1 MRLSM
6 KAMSVVSALL
16 WGACILVVCLLHIA
30 VPAYG
35 TGFLDGISSIYPGF
49 HGAKSLADALLGTG
63 YAVVDGAL
71 GGLALAWLY
80 NRIARI

>member
-1 MRLSM
+1 M
-6 KAMSVVSALL
+6 KATSIVSALL
-16 WGACILVVCLLHIA
+16 WGASILVVCLLHIA
-30 VPAYG
+30 VPTYG

-71 GGLALAWLY
+71 GGFAIAWLY
-80 NRIARI
+80 NLIAHT

>member
-6 KAMSVVSALL
+6 KAISTVFALL
-16 WGACILVVCLLHIA
+16 WGASILVVCLLHLA

-35 TGFLDGISSIYPGF
+35 TGFLDGVSSIYPGF
-49 HGAKSLADALLGTG
+49 HGAKSYADALLGTG

-80 NRIARI
+80 NVIARI